1 MHFPPQFLTRDQAI
15 VEAGSTI
22 HYRISDPLTYAS
34 NIKDPE
40 LSGLKQLAYA
50 IAVKRMQDKGE
61 KDFIGVKKS
70 QVELEIQKELNAVT
84 LGWGIEVSSVE
95 M

>member
-1 MHFPPQFLTRDQAI
+1 
-15 VEAGSTI
+15 
-22 HYRISDPLTYAS
+22 
-34 NIKDPE
+34 
-40 LSGLKQLAYA
+40 
-50 IAVKRMQDKGE
+50 MQDKGE
-61 KDFIGVKKS
+61 KDFQGVKKS